1 MSKIRQ
7 FLSRLTSPI
16 FIPLRRLVIWSDT
29 RFGTCDVK
37 LCLEPRWNHSL
48 DGFADIDEPILTID
62 QEE

>member
-37 LCLEPRWNHSL
+37 LSLEPRWDHSL
-48 DGFADIDEPILTID
+48 DGFAEIDE
-62 QEE
+62 EE